1 MAPRISPKKT
11 WEGFFGGIL
20 LSMVLTTV
28 FALICDF
35 VFHVPVLDGVLDG
48 AHWYYLIPVSLSL
61 GLASVLGDLMF
72 SAIKRNYNIKDFGK
86 VFPGH
91 GGVLDRFDSV
101 LMTAML
107 ASILITFIY
116 YNPIIGVIQ

>member
-1 MAPRISPKKT
+1 MRILQTLDTK
-11 WEGFFGGIL
+11 G
-20 LSMVLTTV
+20 TV
-28 FALICDF
+28 RDA
-35 VFHVPVLDGVLDG
+35 
-48 AHWYYLIPVSLSL
+48 L